1 MRTHVDEA
9 TVVVERSEVRT
20 RQTEECVEFV
30 DERRHLG
37 SGERST
43 NDERAKRMTHKAAQY
58 KQQVVMLKVMKR
70 S

>member
-30 DERRHLG
+30 DEGRHLG

-43 NDERAKRMTHKAAQY
+43 NDERAKRMTHKAAQ
-58 KQQVVMLKVMKR
+58 
-70 S
+70 